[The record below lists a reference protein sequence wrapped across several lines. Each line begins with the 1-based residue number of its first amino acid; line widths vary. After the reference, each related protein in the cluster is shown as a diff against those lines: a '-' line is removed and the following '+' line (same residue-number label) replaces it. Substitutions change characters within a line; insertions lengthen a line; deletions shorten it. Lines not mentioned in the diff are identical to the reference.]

1 MEAAT
6 LKQLNK
12 IRDWTIKTAES
23 LADDTANIQPEGF
36 NNTIKWHLG
45 HIITETE
52 YFLFELAG
60 HTGRIPPEYN
70 GFFGPGTRPSEW
82 REEGPLL
89 GDLAEV
95 LKSQLERMNQIKP
108 ENLEEQL
115 LEPQHDFK
123 TLADSAAFSS
133 LHEALHLG
141 QVKAMKRVV
150 MSGETKF

>member
-1 MEAAT
+1 MEAAA
-6 LKQLNK
+6 LNQLNK
-12 IRDWTIKTAES
+12 IRDWTIKTAEG

-60 HTGRIPPEYN
+60 HNGRIPPEYN
-70 GFFGPGTRPSEW
+70 RFFGPGTRPSEW

-95 LKSQLERMNQIKP
+95 LKSQVERMNQIKP
-108 ENLEEQL
+108 EDLSVQL
-115 LEPQHDFK
+115 KESQHDFES
-123 TLADSAAFSS
+123 LADSAAFSA

-141 QVKAMKRVV
+141 QIKAMKRIVL
-150 MSGETKF
+150 SGKTKL